1 MKRLFFLLLIT
12 VSSSPLLRAQI
23 CQVTITRVVTGNQVQ
38 YFGASPDNPATWSW
52 FFNGGTP
59 MTSTQQNPVVTYPG
73 PGTYI
78 CALSVSGGPNNCS
91 PSLSRDVDTVII
103 ATTGIQEGNMTHL
116 FQIRPASS
124 GNAFIIDSDRGRDIT
139 VSLYDING
147 RNLGVIYNGEAV
159 AGTSHFRI
167 PEGVIGGNVYFLEAE
182 SGGER
187 RFCRFMRINP

>member
-91 PSLSRDVDTVII
+91 PALSRDVDTVTIT
-103 ATTGIQEGNMTHL
+103 TTGTAEVYKEPS
-116 FQIRPASS
+116 FQIRPAAS
-124 GNAFIIDSDRGRDIT
+124 GNAFIIDSDYARELT

-147 RNLGVIYNGEAV
+147 RNLGVIYNGEV
-159 AGTSHFRI
+159 VTGTSHFRI
-167 PEGVIGGNVYFLEAE
+167 PEAIVSGSVYFLEAE

-187 RFCRFMRINP
+187 KVCRFMRINP